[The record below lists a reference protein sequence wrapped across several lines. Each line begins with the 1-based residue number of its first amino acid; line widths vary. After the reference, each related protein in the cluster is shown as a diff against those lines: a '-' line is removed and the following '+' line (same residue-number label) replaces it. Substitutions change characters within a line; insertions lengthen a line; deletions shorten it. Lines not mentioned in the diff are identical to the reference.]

1 MVVNSCYVVF
11 VWLWLWWLCCS
22 HLSWWAV
29 VFVVAVGG
37 SVAKVGGTRN
47 RLPYVSQ
54 KRAQW
59 RAQ

>member
-1 MVVNSCYVVF
+1 MVVDGRYVVF

-37 SVAKVGGTRN
+37 SVAT
-47 RLPYVSQ
+47 VSIH
-54 KRAQW
+54 
-59 RAQ
+59 